1 MKQSSIK
8 QNKSNEIARLR
19 LLFKQGEIHDRIEKL
34 EKVLFGNDG
43 RSEHEKTHSLIFYS
57 TDEYKS
63 LQKLRKEKDTIYKDL
78 TKKLAIVGMG
88 CNRPVGSDM
97 DPYEVVEVKSPTT
110 IIIRACKAEGLHTAE
125 DLDFQPG
132 GFLGH
137 FQNSAQ
143 RWRIT
148 SDLEAPLLTARYSKQ
163 GFWRVTHYSVDENG
177 KKHRI
182 GHSKH
187 YLSPEPYKRYDY
199 NF

>member
-19 LLFKQGEIHDRIEKL
+19 LLFKQDEIRDRIEEL
-34 EKVLFGNDG
+34 EKVLFRGNDVAIEKYS
-43 RSEHEKTHSLIFYS
+43 SE
-57 TDEYKS
+57 EYKT
-63 LQKLRKEKDTIYKDL
+63 LRELRREKDAIYKELD
-78 TKKLAIVGMG
+78 KKLAVVGMG
-88 CNRPVGSDM
+88 CNRTTGSDT

-110 IIIRACKAEGLHTAE
+110 IVIRACKAEGLHTAE

-143 RWRIT
+143 RWEIT
-148 SDLEAPLLTARYSKQ
+148 SDLEAPLLTARYSKH
-163 GFWRVTHYSVDENG
+163 GFWRVSYYSVDENG
-177 KKHRI
+177 KKYRR
-182 GHSKH
+182 GYSKH
-187 YLSPEPYKRYDY
+187 YLSPKPYKRYDY